1 MNNYT
6 KGLFLGI
13 RGGIRDVYAF
23 MLFSYRE
30 LGTSMLLC
38 FFLIEKVRNK
48 S

>member
-1 MNNYT
+1 MNDYSKKQLSKVMI
-6 KGLFLGI
+6 KGFKSIEKWELEG
-13 RGGIRDVYAF
+13 
-23 MLFSYRE
+23 E